1 MPHVTHA
8 SEALGLSPVALLI
21 TDLSAS
27 VKFVGPAA
35 TFEASLQTDS
45 GTLSERRHR
54 QFHRR
59 NIDLHNRHW
68 LLIYARL
75 LSICRDVGH
84 RQPHPSAPPI

>member
-1 MPHVTHA
+1 MPSYEHQRSYHH
-8 SEALGLSPVALLI
+8 SQHHQLR
-21 TDLSAS
+21 
-27 VKFVGPAA
+27 
-35 TFEASLQTDS
+35 DS
-45 GTLSERRHR
+45 FFGKRCG
-54 QFHRR
+54 QR